1 MAIVEISNGG
11 GITIPTDIR
20 KKYQIKGGTR
30 VTVSDENGV
39 ITIRPTISDAI
50 KLAKKNL
57 QRGA

>member
-39 ITIRPTISDAI
+39 ITIRPTVADAI
-50 KLAKKNL
+50 KLAKNNL
-57 QRGA
+57 KRGA